1 MMDVQTPIALSMV
14 AASAGTLVWRQL
26 RGFRPAKTA
35 KPAGPAG
42 CNGCPSG
49 GSCSKVSCG

>member
-1 MMDVQTPIALSMV
+1 MMDVQTPIALSLV

-26 RGFRPAKTA
+26 RGFKPTKTA
-35 KPAGPAG
+35 KPARPAG

-49 GSCSKVSCG
+49 GACSKASCD

>member
-1 MMDVQTPIALSMV
+1 MMDVQTPIALSIV
-14 AASAGTLVWRQL
+14 ALAAGTLVWRQL
-26 RGFRPAKTA
+26 RCFRPAKTA

-49 GSCSKVSCG
+49 GSCSKTSCG